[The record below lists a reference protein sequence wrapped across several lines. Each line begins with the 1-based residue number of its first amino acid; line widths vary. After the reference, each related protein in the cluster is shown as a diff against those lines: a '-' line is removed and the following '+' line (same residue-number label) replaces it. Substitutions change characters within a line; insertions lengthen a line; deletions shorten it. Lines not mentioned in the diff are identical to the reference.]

1 MKTLRLFFVLLLIAT
16 TTTFAIS
23 AATAG
28 QIKEPGV
35 TISWDD
41 ASLYAPVA
49 CSQFDF
55 DVTMDETIF
64 GVDLTIKNKFGDI
77 VADSAGVSA
86 SGKITLKVCIESDL
100 TDTILVADVLNQDIV
115 LSSYEKPLTFIS
127 RTATPTVTPT
137 PSPTPTVTVTA
148 TPAPAPTV
156 TVTSKPAPAPTVTV
170 TATPIPAPT
179 VTVTAT
185 PVPDQTV
192 TVNNSADQTLIAS
205 NKALKKQVSLLNA
218 KLKKICSVKPKPKNC

>member
-23 AATAG
+23 TATAG
-28 QIKEPGV
+28 QIKESGV

-41 ASLYAPVA
+41 ASLFAPVA
-49 CSQFDF
+49 CSQFSF
-55 DVTMDETIF
+55 DVIMDETIF

-86 SGKITLKVCIESDL
+86 SGKIALKVCIESDL
-100 TDTILVADVLNQDIV
+100 TDTILVADVLNQDIA
-115 LSSYEKPLTFIS
+115 LSTYEKPLTFIS
-127 RTATPTVTPT
+127 RTAIPTATPT

-156 TVTSKPAPAPTVTV
+156 TVTAKPS
-170 TATPIPAPT
+170 PAPT

-185 PVPDQTV
+185 PVPAPTV
-192 TVNNSADQTLIAS
+192 TVTATPVPAPTVYVNNPADQALITS
-205 NKALKKQVSLLNA
+205 EKALKKQISVLTA